1 MNIGEA
7 SDVATVLQ
15 AVTTGR
21 TIGGAPIEADKLEGA
36 LQRLN
41 ARAAKPLQVSIVT
54 DPSALALAARS
65 LVEEVATP

>member
-15 AVTTGR
+15 AVTSGHTR
-21 TIGGAPIEADKLEGA
+21 GGTPIETDKLEGA

-41 ARAAKPLQVSIVT
+41 ARAAKPLQVSVVT
-54 DPSALALAARS
+54 DSASLAGAARRI
-65 LVEEVATP
+65 LEEVATP